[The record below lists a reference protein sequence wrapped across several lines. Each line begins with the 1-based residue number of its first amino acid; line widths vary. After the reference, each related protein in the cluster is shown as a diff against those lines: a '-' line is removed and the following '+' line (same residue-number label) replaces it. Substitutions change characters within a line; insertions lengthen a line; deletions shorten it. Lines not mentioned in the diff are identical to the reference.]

1 MTQVRGCQSF
11 CQHVLYVAPEN
22 HAKIT
27 KFKKIK
33 DIPNKN
39 FLKCF
44 LPLTATV
51 FFLLKMKKNKSQ

>member
-1 MTQVRGCQSF
+1 MTQVRGRQSF

-27 KFKKIK
+27 KFKKIE
-33 DIPNKN
+33 DIPNMN

-44 LPLTATV
+44 FPLTATI
-51 FFLLKMKKNKSQ
+51 FPT